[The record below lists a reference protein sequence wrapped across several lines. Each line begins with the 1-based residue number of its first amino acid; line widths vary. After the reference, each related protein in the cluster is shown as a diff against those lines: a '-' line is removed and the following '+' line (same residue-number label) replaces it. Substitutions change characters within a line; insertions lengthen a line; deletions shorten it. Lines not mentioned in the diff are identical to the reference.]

1 MKKMGRPEMDLNRKR
16 DIKIVGRINN
26 SEYDMLRYLQNRTG
40 KTISEII
47 RIGLEMYFDEM
58 LKN

>member
-40 KTISEII
+40 KTTSEII
-47 RIGLEMYFDEM
+47 RIGLKMYFDEM